1 MTGAASR
8 VAVAAVVVA
17 AVVVVVVV
25 AEEEE
30 EEEEENVC
38 TRATNF
44 DAANSC
50 LAKDSLWFRRTARDV
65 SIGIRRWSCTA
76 VSLCIGWLVFRGQR
90 GMIQLKPVFG
100 YT

>member
-8 VAVAAVVVA
+8 VALAVAVVA
-17 AVVVVVVV
+17 VVVVVV

-30 EEEEENVC
+30 GEDEEEDEENVC
-38 TRATNF
+38 TKATSF

-65 SIGIRRWSCTA
+65 SIGI
-76 VSLCIGWLVFRGQR
+76 
-90 GMIQLKPVFG
+90 
-100 YT
+100 

>member
-8 VAVAAVVVA
+8 VAVAA

-25 AEEEE
+25 VVVVAEEEEE

-65 SIGIRRWSCTA
+65 SIGIRRWSCT
-76 VSLCIGWLVFRGQR
+76 V
-90 GMIQLKPVFG
+90 
-100 YT
+100 